1 MNKKILI
8 LFIITILFAGC
19 SNSKPAEIA
28 EIENSKDSFQVVIG
42 EEFINKFLG
51 KIGKIDGESRIKG
64 KKFLNL
70 IKIDEN
76 VKWSFYNLK
85 MEINRD
91 GAYLNGDADIELNGE
106 KIDTKFRAKAEFEYD
121 NKNEKLLITA
131 DEIRV
136 KKLWNINL
144 SVFYSPQFDLKIS
157 NPLNKKMKIK
167 NSDGTIR
174 EIELETSAKIECE
187 DGAVKIVMD
196 LN

>member
-8 LFIITILFAGC
+8 LVITIIFIGC
-19 SNSKPAEIA
+19 SNSKPAETVG
-28 EIENSKDSFQVVIG
+28 IENSKDSFQVIIG

-136 KKLWNINL
+136 KKLWDINL
-144 SVFYSPQFDLKIS
+144 SGFYSPKFDLKIS
-157 NPLNKKMKIK
+157 NPLNKKMQIK